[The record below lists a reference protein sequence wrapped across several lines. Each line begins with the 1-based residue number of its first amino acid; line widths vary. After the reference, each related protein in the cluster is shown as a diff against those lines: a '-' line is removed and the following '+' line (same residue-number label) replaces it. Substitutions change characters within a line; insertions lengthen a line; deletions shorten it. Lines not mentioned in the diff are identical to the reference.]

1 MRDQLVRCGTQ
12 WHAELYSGFS
22 SFHLSVVVSVKS
34 AGIVP
39 LDAWRSISRYTR
51 SWNRRVCSWSS
62 SSVYSTRR
70 LLLSVGRF
78 CSVSSIPE
86 STSGATFLS
95 RYRRQARRV
104 VINASNT
111 GAGVDRLFSGRWPK
125 MEIAPTGHTA
135 RQCWHCQQPPQPN
148 SVTGAICA
156 LRALSSDKLP
166 PQHTLTH
173 RPQPMQ
179 ASRFNSNFVR
189 SLVFRSLSCCL
200 HQHNTAAEHREE
212 GTFL

>member
-12 WHAELYSGFS
+12 WHAGLYSGFS

-86 STSGATFLS
+86 STSGATFCPDTGGRPGGWS
-95 RYRRQARRV
+95 SMRPIPARGW
-104 VINASNT
+104 T
-111 GAGVDRLFSGRWPK
+111 GCFPGAGPK
-125 MEIAPTGHTA
+125 WKLLPQDTLPDSAGIA
-135 RQCWHCQQPPQPN
+135 
-148 SVTGAICA
+148 
-156 LRALSSDKLP
+156 SS
-166 PQHTLTH
+166 
-173 RPQPMQ
+173 RP
-179 ASRFNSNFVR
+179 SRIPSPAQSAPCVR
-189 SLVFRSLSCCL
+189 CPATNCRRSI
-200 HQHNTAAEHREE
+200 H
-212 GTFL
+212 